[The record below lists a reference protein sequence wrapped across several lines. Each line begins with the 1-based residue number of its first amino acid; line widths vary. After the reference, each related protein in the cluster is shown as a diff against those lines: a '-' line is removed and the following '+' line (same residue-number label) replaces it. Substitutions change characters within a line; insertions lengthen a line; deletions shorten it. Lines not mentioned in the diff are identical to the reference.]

1 MYYFV
6 KGISHDEMGGCFEW
20 VVNANSREEV
30 LAELEETDEV
40 FEFREISVE
49 ERIEREEKEISDNIK
64 REYLINHY
72 KGVTIREYA
81 KAQKQIDV
89 DREMYYDSLVEYNK
103 KMRFKKRLLRF
114 IDKNTMTIEQFNN
127 ALTALCNAKTEEEFN
142 SILVKAKN
150 SK

>member
-40 FEFREISVE
+40 FELREIYIE
-49 ERIEREEKEISDNIK
+49 ERIDREEKEISDNIK

-72 KGVTIREYA
+72 EGVTVR
-81 KAQKQIDV
+81 
-89 DREMYYDSLVEYNK
+89 
-103 KMRFKKRLLRF
+103 
-114 IDKNTMTIEQFNN
+114 
-127 ALTALCNAKTEEEFN
+127 
-142 SILVKAKN
+142 
-150 SK
+150 